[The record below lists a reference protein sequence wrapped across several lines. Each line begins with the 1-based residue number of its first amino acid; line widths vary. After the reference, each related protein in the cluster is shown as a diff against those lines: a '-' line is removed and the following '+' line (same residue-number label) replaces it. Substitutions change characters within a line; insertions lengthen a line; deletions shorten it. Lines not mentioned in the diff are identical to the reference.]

1 MESYYSKSSPI
12 VPASP
17 RANAFLESE
26 FGGEVRRKVQM
37 TRAFTQLR
45 EELGD
50 DKLAAEVEAEVYQEV
65 SPPRFADS
73 PQTKQRAAEAAA
85 GASPVAEG
93 GKVRTLTTP
102 DKPPFEEIGKE
113 VLFSTS
119 MER

>member
-1 MESYYSKSSPI
+1 MESYYSSKSPM

-50 DKLAAEVEAEVYQEV
+50 TKLAAEVEAEVYQEV

-73 PQTKQRAAEAAA
+73 PGTKRAPEPAPPAAPA
-85 GASPVAEG
+85 VE
-93 GKVRTLTTP
+93 KERTLTTP
-102 DKPPFEEIGKE
+102 GKPPFEQSKDGKE
-113 VLFSTS
+113 VLFSTA